1 MCVEDDRVLDYVVA
15 LFCNENVGAVTISIG
30 LVYLNTR

>member
-15 LFCNENVGAVTISIG
+15 LFCNENVGAVTISMDSFI
-30 LVYLNTR
+30 